1 MREGK
6 GKIDTESFLASKFEV
21 EDWDSPVLLLS
32 CPSFTN
38 LNLDRKYMI
47 TIDFSNGVVKCDCPD
62 AVCRGKLMDILDGSG
77 YSCKHMR
84 ACKPFVDIIL
94 KTGMWK

>member
-1 MREGK
+1 MT
-6 GKIDTESFLASKFEV
+6 DAESFLAAKFEV
-21 EDWDSPVLLLS
+21 EDWDSPILLLS

-38 LNLDRKYMI
+38 PNAERKYMI
-47 TIDFSNGVVKCDCPD
+47 TIDFSNGVTKCDCMD
-62 AVCRGKLMDILDGSG
+62 AACHHKLMDILDGLG
-77 YSCKHMR
+77 PSCKHMR